1 MFVNRKDGL
10 QALKGFDVFSKI
22 EKEKALTRVHL
33 EIPTFKIESTLQ
45 LTKILKEFGMTDMFD
60 DTAADFGGI
69 SDENL
74 VVSDAIQKAFMEV
87 DEVGTTAAAATAIV
101 IGTRSA
107 TSKKIVANRPFLFV
121 VRDLQTG
128 LLLFQGMVANPTL

>member
-1 MFVNRKDGL
+1 M
-10 QALKGFDVFSKI
+10 QALEGKLKGFDVFSKI
-22 EKEKALTRVHL
+22 EKEKDLTKVHL
-33 EIPTFKIESTLQ
+33 EIPRFKIESAIQ
-45 LTKILKEFGMTDMFD
+45 LNTILKEHGMTDMFD

-107 TSKKIVANRPFLFV
+107 TSENFIANRPFLFF

-128 LLLFQGMVANPTL
+128 LLLFQGRVANPTL

>member
-1 MFVNRKDGL
+1 M

-60 DTAADFGGI
+60 DTAAAFGGI

-87 DEVGTTAAAATAIV
+87 DEDGATAAACDQDQI
-101 IGTRSA
+101 SN
-107 TSKKIVANRPFLFV
+107 KINCQPSVPFLCE
-121 VRDLQTG
+121 G
-128 LLLFQGMVANPTL
+128 P